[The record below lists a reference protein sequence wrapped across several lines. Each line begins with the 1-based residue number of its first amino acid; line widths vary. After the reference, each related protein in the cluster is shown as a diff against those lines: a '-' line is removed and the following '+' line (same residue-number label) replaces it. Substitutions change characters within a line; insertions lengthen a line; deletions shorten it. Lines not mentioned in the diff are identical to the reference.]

1 MKKHRYA
8 FLLPAGLLFVCGS
21 SALADETV
29 YVPGQELL
37 LMDQEEIQVTLQ
49 GDALSAE
56 PEDGIVKFKA
66 EVKNGTDQDVNI
78 WYSGT
83 LNGQDLSEKGWYLCS
98 APAHSGVQTVI
109 SNQDP
114 ILTVLNAGDVVS
126 LQLHFTVYDANASVW
141 FEQDSETVLFETE
154 SGELDGQ
161 EIASETDYPEYSGS
175 ELLAFLDALPQT
187 METVKTG
194 AADEILQLRFADRAE
209 DQMIGGF
216 SVYSPSV
223 SAKEIRAKLLDLKDA
238 ADWLVF
244 DLYDFQR
251 EVLDAYTDRTAIDLE
266 LLNTQMHAGWDS
278 FKGLDFASGVRKAED
293 RFFYWMPVYY
303 AAEDGEC
310 MNDEIY
316 LYVYEVVKGAD
327 GVLLDQLGVYDPGLE
342 AFHTEQF
349 LLTDRATVLSFLNLL
364 QMEQDL
370 EHSDADV
377 QQYETLREDSEGDAV
392 RNIQNRL
399 SDLGYM
405 DSSVDGYYGPMTKE
419 AVEAF
424 QSEAGLEVTG
434 EADGETQKILLAE
447 QDERQLLSGWMQRD
461 AK

>member
-1 MKKHRYA
+1 
-8 FLLPAGLLFVCGS
+8 
-21 SALADETV
+21 
-29 YVPGQELL
+29 
-37 LMDQEEIQVTLQ
+37 
-49 GDALSAE
+49 
-56 PEDGIVKFKA
+56 
-66 EVKNGTDQDVNI
+66 
-78 WYSGT
+78 
-83 LNGQDLSEKGWYLCS
+83 
-98 APAHSGVQTVI
+98 
-109 SNQDP
+109 
-114 ILTVLNAGDVVS
+114 
-126 LQLHFTVYDANASVW
+126 
-141 FEQDSETVLFETE
+141 
-154 SGELDGQ
+154 
-161 EIASETDYPEYSGS
+161 
-175 ELLAFLDALPQT
+175 
-187 METVKTG
+187 
-194 AADEILQLRFADRAE
+194 
-209 DQMIGGF
+209 MIGGF

-327 GVLLDQLGVYDPGLE
+327 GVLLDQMGVYDPGLE
-342 AFHTEQF
+342 SFHTEQF

-447 QDERQLLSGWMQRD
+447 QDERQLLSGWMQRN